1 MLGEWTREKVDEI
14 ENTAYNAGV
23 TAGERMQ
30 LTRMEKIMGSGEA
43 NRQADMEIG
52 RQLERDRVLRLLNAL
67 ESLIVKGK

>member
-1 MLGEWTREKVDEI
+1 MRTEWTREKVDEI

-30 LTRMEKIMGSGEA
+30 RTRMEKIMGAGEA

-52 RQLERDRVLRLLNAL
+52 RQLERDRVLRLLSAL